1 PTDRPRPRVQSYR
14 GAKQPLTLPTSLS
27 EELKALSQREN
38 VTLFMSLL
46 AGFQVLLSRYTGQS
60 EIVVGTTSAN
70 RPRSETEALIGFFI
84 NTLALRTSVRAEQSW
99 QRLLHQVREVCL
111 GAYAHQELPFEKLV
125 DELQPERALS
135 YQPLF
140 QVLMTLQNAPRQELR
155 LRGLSLSRLHG
166 ETTSTKFDLT
176 LTLEESGGALR
187 GSIGYNTDLFEAET
201 IRRMAGHYE
210 RLLESLV
217 GNSGQALWQVQMLSV
232 AEQQQIVSEWNQTRR
247 EYPEKCQ
254 HELFEEQVRQ
264 RAEAT
269 AVRFGGEEL

>member
-1 PTDRPRPRVQSYR
+1 MT
-14 GAKQPLTLPTSLS
+14 
-27 EELKALSQREN
+27 
-38 VTLFMSLL
+38 LL

-70 RPRSETEALIGFFI
+70 RTRSETEALIGFFI
-84 NTLALRTSVRAEQSW
+84 NTLALRGSVRAEESW

-111 GAYAHQELPFEKLV
+111 GAYAHQDLPFEKLV

-140 QVLMTLQNAPRQELR
+140 QVLMTLQNAPRQELH
-155 LRGLSLSRLHG
+155 LRGLSLSRLRG

-176 LTLEESGGALR
+176 LTLEESGGALH
-187 GSIGYNTDLFEAET
+187 GSIGYNTDLFEAQT

-217 GNSGQALWQVQMLSV
+217 GHSGQALWQVQMLSA
-232 AEQQQIVSEWNQTRR
+232 AEQHQIVSEWNQ
-247 EYPEKCQ
+247 
-254 HELFEEQVRQ
+254 
-264 RAEAT
+264 
-269 AVRFGGEEL
+269 